1 MWWNKLKNSIY
12 IVVIIAVGLD
22 VIDIL
27 IFKLNWQY
35 KTIFYLIGVVSIAT
49 IWLQQNSEIDKIDKI
64 MQVKKIQIDG
74 KYPKLINKKEK

>member
-1 MWWNKLKNSIY
+1 MWSKLKNSIY
-12 IVVIIAVGLD
+12 IIVIITVGFD

-35 KTIFYLIGVVSIAT
+35 KTIFYLIGITAIAT